1 MIEAMSSSL
10 VPKRGPGRP
19 QKTDSRGVESSQRL
33 LTAATQ
39 ACIEVGFEAT
49 RLSDIARR
57 AGISTPSVYN
67 HYPNKSELL
76 VAAARHAFDVQ
87 IRDLR
92 LERLPLAGLVGIF
105 LSEQMR
111 DTRRLVVELHSAA
124 TRHADI
130 AAMLATWHDEV
141 AEKVRPFVAGDDHRG
156 AVKAFFMLLLG
167 LCHLDDL
174 ESVPASSA
182 SLAQTL
188 EGMVDHLFE
197 GP

>member
-1 MIEAMSSSL
+1 MVSSI

-19 QKTDSRGVESSQRL
+19 QKTDSHGIESSQRL
-33 LTAATQ
+33 LTAATE

-57 AGISTPSVYN
+57 AGMATPSIYN
-67 HYPNKSELL
+67 HYANKSELL

-87 IRDLR
+87 VRELR
-92 LERLPLAGLVGIF
+92 LERLTVAGLVGIF

-124 TRHADI
+124 TRHSDI
-130 AAMLATWHDEV
+130 AAMLATWHNEF
-141 AEKVRPFVAGDDHRG
+141 AEKIRPLVDGDDHGG

-188 EGMVDHLFE
+188 EGIVDHLFE